1 MTPTPSLIDHQHESR
16 RYLYRALLVLAL
28 IIAVLLMLFMR
39 LYFLQVERYD
49 HYSTASRSNR
59 LRLEVLPPQRGT
71 ITDRTGELIAVNV
84 PSFSLSLIPEQVE
97 DLELLLNQLGEL
109 VDISEDDRKRFNRLR
124 KRSRRFDPVVLRGYL
139 SEQERAILAVNS
151 HRFVGAQITAES
163 VRHYPHGGLFA
174 HLLGYVGRIS
184 VKDLQQVDA
193 EQYRGTRYYGKTGI
207 ERTYESRLH
216 GENSFRLV
224 ERNVRGR
231 VLRELERVVP
241 QPGEDLQLTID
252 AGLQQVAVDALA
264 DRAGVVVALEPGT
277 GAVRAMASWPAFD
290 PNLFVRGI
298 GHGDYQGLLDDHQRP
313 LFNRSTRGRYPPGS
327 TLKPFIGLAGLE
339 HTVVDINHREHCPG
353 WFQLEGRERKYRCWK
368 RRGHGSVNL
377 VDAITQSCDVF
388 FYSLAIKLGVDRIHD
403 YLTPFGFGQKTGLV
417 VGNES
422 AGLLPSSSWKRSALG
437 KPWYEGETV
446 ITGIG
451 QGYNEVTALQLARA
465 TAVLAL
471 RGQDVRPKLLGPAPK
486 VTWPLVVKASD
497 ASWDLVVQAMTNV
510 VHGPRGTARSI
521 GRGIDYKIAGKSG
534 TAQVYELSQDDEK
547 PKKAD
552 ETIEKLRDH
561 ALFIAF
567 APVENPT
574 LAVAVIV
581 EHGGSGSS
589 AAAPVARKMFDYYFA
604 NP

>member
-1 MTPTPSLIDHQHESR
+1 VPPHASLIDHRHESK
-16 RYLYRALLVLAL
+16 RYLYRALVVLAL
-28 IIAVLLMLFMR
+28 IVSVLLLLFVR

-49 HYSTASRSNR
+49 HYATAARSNR

-84 PSFSLSLIPEQVE
+84 PSYSLSLIPEQID
-97 DLELLLNQLGEL
+97 DLELLLGQLSEL
-109 VDISEDDRKRFNRLR
+109 IELSDEDFSRFSRLR
-124 KRSRRFDPVVLRGYL
+124 QRSRHFDPVVLRGHL
-139 SEQERAILAVNS
+139 SDEERAILAVNG
-151 HRFVGAQITAES
+151 HRFAGVQITAES
-163 VRHYPHGGLFA
+163 VRSYPYGELFA

-193 EQYRGTRYYGKTGI
+193 GEYRGTQYYGKTGI
-207 ERTYESRLH
+207 ERTYEPQLH

-241 QPGEDLQLTID
+241 QPGENLQLTVD
-252 AGLQQVAVDALA
+252 TGLQQAAVAALA
-264 DRAGVVVALEPGT
+264 DRAGVVVAIEPAT
-277 GAVRAMASWPAFD
+277 GAVRALASWPAFD

-298 GHGDYQGLLDDHQRP
+298 GHAAYQGLLDDYQRP
-313 LFNRSTRGRYPPGS
+313 LFNRSTIGRYPPGS

-339 HTVVDINHREHCPG
+339 HGVVDVSQRVQCPG

-377 VDAITQSCDVF
+377 IDAITQSCDVF
-388 FYSLAIKLGVDRIHD
+388 FYSLALQLGVDRIHD
-403 YLTPFGFGQKTGLV
+403 YLTPFGFGQKTGLEL
-417 VGNES
+417 GQES

-451 QGYNEVTALQLARA
+451 QGYNEVTALQLARG
-465 TAVLAL
+465 TAILAL
-471 RGQDVRPKLLGPAPK
+471 RGKDVKPTLLEPAP
-486 VTWPLVVKASD
+486 VVERATVLQAST
-497 ASWDLVVQAMTNV
+497 ASWDAVIKAMTDV
-510 VHGPRGTARSI
+510 VHGSRGTARSI

-534 TAQVYELSQDDEK
+534 TAQVYELSQDDDK
-547 PKKAD
+547 PKKA
-552 ETIEKLRDH
+552 EEIAERLRDH

-567 APVENPT
+567 APVDDPK

-589 AAAPVARKMFDYYFA
+589 AAAPIARKMFDYYFA